1 MLRRVKQWLQPP
13 TFPGDEE
20 KTIQART
27 LHTVGTFFGIAL
39 LIAVIFYTPQLV
51 GNLATTWLMILAL
64 VLSFTLARTLLM
76 RGRLEPA
83 GIVLAFSAWLLCT
96 SLALVSGGIHSPIMF
111 ALAALTIAVGLL
123 FGRHLRRLL
132 LLTSILTGLV
142 FALLDQYGLLPKNSL
157 THSSV
162 TIWFVFALTLLFIYW
177 VINLSVRRLEAALAQ
192 SHHES
197 QARAEAEQAQRQ
209 SEERFQMFMR
219 HFPGLAYIK
228 DDNGRILFAN
238 QGFQTYLGIDPAH
251 MPGKSNRDFFG
262 DDFGENITRDDLH
275 VLQTGLVAVIE
286 EQFAGKTWATHKF
299 RINQGESAPLLGGVT
314 MDISQRKQA
323 EHNISAALEEKE
335 TLLREIHHRVKNN
348 LQVIIALIRMRSG
361 KTSDSPTRGF
371 LQELEAQARSMSLVY
386 EQLYLADNLSRV
398 NMSTYLRQ
406 LISNVLDTYGR
417 QLSMPVQIDA
427 PHFLDVSTAMPC
439 GLIVNELFTN
449 ILKHAFPA
457 DFTGQPLVEIK
468 LSYSSTDKIHRL
480 VVSDNGVGLPPGL
493 DWQSQGSLGLRLVHL
508 WATHQLGGSLQV
520 GSTSGTRIEIQFS
533 TKGSLSS

>member
-1 MLRRVKQWLQPP
+1 MLRRVKWWLQSP

-20 KTIQART
+20 KTTQARI
-27 LHTVGTFFGIAL
+27 LHTVGAFFGLAL
-39 LIAVIFYTPQLV
+39 LIAVIFYAPQLA
-51 GNLATTWLMILAL
+51 GSLSTIWLAFSAMALA
-64 VLSFTLARTLLM
+64 FALARYLLI
-76 RGRLEPA
+76 RGRLELA
-83 GIVLAFSAWLLCT
+83 GIVLVTSTWLLCS

-132 LLTSILTGLV
+132 LLVSILTGLAL
-142 FALLDQYGLLPKNSL
+142 ALLELRGLLPANSL
-157 THSSV
+157 VHSTFAV
-162 TIWFVFALTLLFIYW
+162 WFIFALSLLFIYW

-192 SHHES
+192 SRRES
-197 QARAEAEQAQRQ
+197 QARAQAEQAQRL

-228 DDNGRILFAN
+228 DDRGQILFAN
-238 QGFQTYLGIDPAH
+238 QGFQTYLGIDPAS
-251 MPGKSNRDFFG
+251 MPGKTNRDFFG
-262 DDFGENITRDDLH
+262 DDFGENITRDDLR
-275 VLQTGLVAVIE
+275 VLQTGLVAVLE

-299 RINQGESAPLLGGVT
+299 RIQQGESAPLLGGVT

-323 EHNISAALEEKE
+323 EQNIRAALEEKE

-361 KTSDSPTRGF
+361 KTSDPATRGF

-406 LISNVLDTYGR
+406 LITNVLDTYGR
-417 QLSMPVQIDA
+417 QVSLPVHIDA

-457 DFTGQPLVEIK
+457 DFQGQPMVEIK
-468 LSYSSTDKIHRL
+468 LSYSSTDNIHHL
-480 VVSDNGVGLPPGL
+480 LVSDNGVGLPAGL
-493 DWQSQGSLGLRLVHL
+493 DWQSEGSLGLRLVHL

-520 GSTSGTRIEIQFS
+520 SSAPGTRIEIQFS
-533 TKGSLSS
+533 TKGSLST